1 MEFSARSYL
10 TAGMSLTA
18 ATAIALTPLAIPSN
32 DLRVDLPRVT
42 VADVRLA
49 VAPTDIEAL
58 VANLQAALGAGS
70 TAVAGASGIPGQAL
84 IGTVDNI
91 VRLINLGF
99 GGLIDATGDP
109 NVAASLTILK
119 TLSSDAF
126 AKLAEN
132 LRRVNPIIT
141 STTAEVGQLLTTAL
155 TGSLQNVLIA
165 AVNVAND
172 PLSFASYAGLFS
184 AGVASG
190 QLIAG
195 NGIRAVQSVG
205 DGVLDFAVIANQ
217 EFTFQINNAAT
228 RLGDLLAQIGAA
240 TGNPIVEAIIGTVRA
255 MAIAPALAFVNAG
268 SAVFETVVTTA
279 KAGLDGIL
287 GGAANVINPI
297 TPAPASI
304 ETASIETSSPRAVTS
319 IPEPTLLTSFGV
331 PPVDEL
337 STEPVPEVITEPV
350 PEVEPTAVEP
360 PIETPSAPTDV
371 AAMQSRPESS
381 AATVSATVSEPVT
394 EQAPS
399 VDDSTTTTTD
409 DSREKATTKA
419 AATPG
424 RQDGTDGGADTD
436 DGTSSPSDTDDD

>member
-1 MEFSARSYL
+1 
-10 TAGMSLTA
+10 
-18 ATAIALTPLAIPSN
+18 
-32 DLRVDLPRVT
+32 
-42 VADVRLA
+42 
-49 VAPTDIEAL
+49 
-58 VANLQAALGAGS
+58 
-70 TAVAGASGIPGQAL
+70 
-84 IGTVDNI
+84 
-91 VRLINLGF
+91 
-99 GGLIDATGDP
+99 
-109 NVAASLTILK
+109 
-119 TLSSDAF
+119 
-126 AKLAEN
+126 
-132 LRRVNPIIT
+132 
-141 STTAEVGQLLTTAL
+141 
-155 TGSLQNVLIA
+155 
-165 AVNVAND
+165 
-172 PLSFASYAGLFS
+172 
-184 AGVASG
+184 
-190 QLIAG
+190 
-195 NGIRAVQSVG
+195 
-205 DGVLDFAVIANQ
+205 
-217 EFTFQINNAAT
+217 
-228 RLGDLLAQIGAA
+228 
-240 TGNPIVEAIIGTVRA
+240 
-255 MAIAPALAFVNAG
+255 G

-337 STEPVPEVITEPV
+337 SAEPVPEVITEPV
-350 PEVEPTAVEP
+350 REVEPTAVEP

-381 AATVSATVSEPVT
+381 AATVSATVTEPVT
-394 EQAPS
+394 ERAPS